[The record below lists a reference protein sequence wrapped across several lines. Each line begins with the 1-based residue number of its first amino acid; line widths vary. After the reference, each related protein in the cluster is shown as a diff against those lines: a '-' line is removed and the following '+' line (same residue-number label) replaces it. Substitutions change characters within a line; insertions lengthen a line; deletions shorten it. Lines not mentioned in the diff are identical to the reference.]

1 MAEPSFW
8 QEGER
13 RLEEVVSR
21 PVPANDDKD
30 GRQSGGGLV
39 LRVPFRVASAPA
51 APLTAGEL
59 REIVAELPDD
69 AEVIL
74 TLEVLARPR
83 LEPQE

>member
-21 PVPANDDKD
+21 PVPANDDED
-30 GRQSGGGLV
+30 GPQSSGGLV

-51 APLTAGEL
+51 ALLTAGEL
-59 REIVAELPDD
+59 REFLAELPDD

-74 TLEVLARPR
+74 TLEVLAHPR
-83 LEPQE
+83 LD

>member
-21 PVPANDDKD
+21 PVPASDDEDD
-30 GRQSGGGLV
+30 GHQSGGGLV

-51 APLTAGEL
+51 AVLTAGEL
-59 REIVAELPDD
+59 REIVAGLPDD

-83 LEPQE
+83 LD

>member
-8 QEGER
+8 QEGEL

-21 PVPANDDKD
+21 PVPANDDED
-30 GRQSGGGLV
+30 GHPPGGGVV
-39 LRVPFRVASAPA
+39 LRVPFRVASAPTA
-51 APLTAGEL
+51 VLTAAEL
-59 REIVAELPDD
+59 RDIIAGLPDD

-83 LEPQE
+83 LD